1 MAGHPQMGLGASR
14 GAACKVP
21 LGLNLEENVL
31 NKRFHQ
37 SVPIMRETRARFF
50 CVVSRLLGR
59 GLPVLCL
66 AWWTALAPLQALGQS
81 GDDGTIRIGVL
92 SYQSLEETRAT
103 WTPTAAW
110 LETRIPGHR
119 FRIVPMYFEELG
131 RAVAEQQVGFV
142 LCNPEKYVL
151 LHADH
156 GLSAIATLMPLVE
169 GHPFNR
175 FGGVIFTRADRA
187 DIKRLTDLKGK
198 RVSTVSQESMGGY
211 LAQHWTLY
219 KAGVDP
225 RRDLTVQFTGM
236 PHDNVVEEV
245 LSGRADAG
253 FVRTGVLE
261 QNIRKGRLQASAIRV
276 LNSQE
281 VTGFRQRLSTDLYP
295 EWPFAAMPGQDPQL
309 KKDVALA
316 LLGMEPDSE
325 AATKGGY
332 YGFSPPANYAE
343 VEALMVRLD
352 LHPYKKDFGW
362 WDVFEKYAL
371 GIVALLL
378 FVVMAAVFATRKLR
392 RTNRALNTALDTTDE
407 LARQRTLLLASLG
420 EGVYG
425 TDRSGNCTFINPAAL
440 AMLRFELSEV
450 LGRDQHALFHH
461 HKPDG
466 SVYSHE
472 ECPIHK
478 TLEDG
483 VRREVA
489 ETFIRKNG
497 EPFPVRMTVTP
508 IQEYGETMG
517 AVVVFQDTTDETLRL
532 KRMRLLD
539 AALKAADNGIVITD
553 LDGVIEWVNPAVLRL
568 TGYRVEEAVGQ
579 KTSLLR
585 SGTHDESFYKG
596 MWQTILSGE
605 VWHGD
610 MVNKRKDGSLYNE
623 EMTITP
629 VMDDHG
635 TIQHFIAVKQDIS
648 KRKQLEEEL
657 HQLATTDSLT
667 GVANRR
673 HFLKRVAEELKRIK
687 RYGGHC
693 ALIML
698 DLDHFKRIN
707 DSRGHAA
714 GDSVLCHFT
723 SLVQDHLRGSDLL
736 GRLGGEEFAV
746 FLPETALEGAVGLA
760 ERVRRH
766 TESEPANSEK
776 GQVSYTVSVGV
787 TLLDPLDASPDDAL
801 ARADEALYRAKANGR
816 NRVEQ
821 QLTEGHAEPQ
831 QALWDKDLGTPHEP
845 RQG

>member
-1 MAGHPQMGLGASR
+1 MKVIQARSR
-14 GAACKVP
+14 IFILRLTARVILALC
-21 LGLNLEENVL
+21 LGLLGVL
-31 NKRFHQ
+31 SSQ
-37 SVPIMRETRARFF
+37 IVRAE
-50 CVVSRLLGR
+50 
-59 GLPVLCL
+59 
-66 AWWTALAPLQALGQS
+66 AQAP
-81 GDDGTIRIGVL
+81 GTVHIGVL
-92 SYQSLEETRAT
+92 SFQSLEETRAA
-103 WTPTAAW
+103 WAPTAAW
-110 LETRIPGHR
+110 LEARIPGHR
-119 FRIVPMYFEELG
+119 FQIVPLYFEELG
-131 RAVAEQQVGFV
+131 RAVAERRVSFV

-151 LHADH
+151 LHTDH

-175 FGGVIFTRADRA
+175 FGGVIFTRADRT
-187 DIKRLTDLKGK
+187 DIRHLTDLKGK
-198 RVSTVSQESMGGY
+198 RVSAVSQESMGGY

-219 KAGVDP
+219 KSGVDP
-225 RRDLTVQFTGM
+225 RRDLTLVFTGM
-236 PHDNVVEEV
+236 PHDNVVEEIQ
-245 LSGRADAG
+245 SGRADAG

-261 QNIRKGRLQASAIRV
+261 RNIRKGRLRASAIRV
-276 LNSQE
+276 LNAQE

-295 EWPFAAMPGQDPQL
+295 EWPFAAMPGLDPQL
-309 KKDVALA
+309 KKTVALA

-325 AATKGGY
+325 AAIKGSY
-332 YGFSPPANYAE
+332 YGFTPPANYAE
-343 VEALMVRLD
+343 VEALMMRLD
-352 LHPYKKDFGW
+352 LHPYRNDFGW

-371 GIVALLL
+371 GVVALLL
-378 FVVMAAVFATRKLR
+378 FIVMAAVFATRELR

-407 LARQRTLLLASLG
+407 LARQRTQLLASLG

-440 AMLRFELSEV
+440 AMLGFELSEV
-450 LGRDQHALFHH
+450 LGQDQHALFHH
-461 HKPDG
+461 HKADG
-466 SVYSHE
+466 SAYAHE
-472 ECPIHK
+472 ECPIHR

-497 EPFPVRMTVTP
+497 EAFPVRMTVTP
-508 IQEYGETMG
+508 IREYGENMG
-517 AVVVFQDTTDETLRL
+517 AVVVFQDTTDETRRL

-553 LDGVIEWVNPAVLRL
+553 LNGVIEWVNPAMLRL
-568 TGYRVEEAVGQ
+568 TGYRMEEAVGN
-579 KTSLLR
+579 KANLLR
-585 SGTHDESFYKG
+585 SGVHDDAFYRN
-596 MWQTILSGE
+596 MWQAILSGE

-610 MVNKRKDGSLYNE
+610 IVNRRKDGTHYHE

-629 VMDDHG
+629 VMDEQG
-635 TIQHFIAVKQDIS
+635 VIQHFIAVKQDIS
-648 KRKQLEEEL
+648 KRKQLEGEL

-673 HFLKRVAEELKRIK
+673 HFLKRVVEELKRIK

-714 GDSVLCHFT
+714 GDSVLRHFT
-723 SLVQDHLRGSDLL
+723 TLVQDHLRGSDLL

-746 FLPETALEGAVGLA
+746 FLPETALEGAAGFA

-776 GQVSYTVSVGV
+776 GLISYTVSVGV

-801 ARADEALYRAKANGR
+801 ARADEALYRAKENGR
-816 NRVEQ
+816 NRVE
-821 QLTEGHAEPQ
+821 LRITECHAEAR
-831 QALWDKDLGTPHEP
+831 QALWAEGQSVLHESG
-845 RQG
+845 QG